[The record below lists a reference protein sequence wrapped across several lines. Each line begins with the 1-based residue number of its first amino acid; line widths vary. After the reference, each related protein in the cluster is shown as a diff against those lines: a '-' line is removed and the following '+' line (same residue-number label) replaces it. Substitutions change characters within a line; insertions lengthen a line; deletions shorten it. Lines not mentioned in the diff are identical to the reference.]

1 MSISLKSFKNFTI
14 ASAIALGGLVA
25 CAPKQPDLRETE
37 KPYMSKKSIE
47 LLDTFTKEKKEE
59 ALSDTNYVKF
69 ATDTVAVPAY
79 LETQMDKFERNL
91 QQSIKENMPKTL
103 VDSTNVRTY
112 YPSMKQYL
120 EHTKYTYSDDY
131 KDVVP
136 VIDNSKFYTRT
147 STDTYVPVEYYGIP
161 TSK

>member
-1 MSISLKSFKNFTI
+1 M
-14 ASAIALGGLVA
+14 
-25 CAPKQPDLRETE
+25 
-37 KPYMSKKSIE
+37 
-47 LLDTFTKEKKEE
+47 
-59 ALSDTNYVKF
+59 SDTNYVKF

-79 LETQMDKFERNL
+79 LETQMDKFERNI
-91 QQSIKENMPKTL
+91 QQSIDEKMPKTI

-112 YPSMKQYL
+112 YPSMKQFL

-161 TSK
+161 TNK